1 MSEQLKF
8 IVEQLNKD
16 PFKKTFNLI
25 TFDSLEP
32 MQLLQILN
40 DVLAEIDP
48 KVGNLTST
56 MAATDLSNVTVV
68 YCLFVLWCC
77 VILVCLCVTFMNEL
91 LYVR

>member
-8 IVEQLNKD
+8 IVEHLNKD
-16 PFKKTFNLI
+16 PFKKNFNLI

-48 KVGNLTST
+48 KVRQFMFCNVHNNLIL
-56 MAATDLSNVTVV
+56 DHELSSGV
-68 YCLFVLWCC
+68 YSCPSW
-77 VILVCLCVTFMNEL
+77 
-91 LYVR
+91 YYA

>member
-8 IVEQLNKD
+8 IVEQLNRE
-16 PFKKTFNLI
+16 PFKKNFNLI

-48 KVGNLTST
+48 KVNRYFYHIFLPTLDAKVHYT
-56 MAATDLSNVTVV
+56 CFRVNT
-68 YCLFVLWCC
+68 
-77 VILVCLCVTFMNEL
+77 E
-91 LYVR
+91 

>member
-8 IVEQLNKD
+8 IVEQLNKE
-16 PFKKTFNLI
+16 PFRKNFNLI

-48 KVGNLTST
+48 KQSIDIREEMPEQTVKRMSSLLGMLKYKPPGT
-56 MAATDLSNVTVV
+56 LSDVDR
-68 YCLFVLWCC
+68 
-77 VILVCLCVTFMNEL
+77 EAGQS
-91 LYVR
+91 

>member
-8 IVEQLNKD
+8 IVEQLNRE
-16 PFKKTFNLI
+16 PFKKNFNLI

-48 KVGNLTST
+48 KVNRYFYQIHLPTLDAKVHYT
-56 MAATDLSNVTVV
+56 CFRVNT
-68 YCLFVLWCC
+68 
-77 VILVCLCVTFMNEL
+77 E
-91 LYVR
+91 

>member
-8 IVEQLNKD
+8 IVEQLNRE
-16 PFKKTFNLI
+16 PFKKNLNLI

-48 KVGNLTST
+48 KVSQKWSL
-56 MAATDLSNVTVV
+56 L
-68 YCLFVLWCC
+68 L
-77 VILVCLCVTFMNEL
+77 LVHNI
-91 LYVR
+91 

>member
-8 IVEQLNKD
+8 IVEQLNRE
-16 PFKKTFNLI
+16 PFKKNFNLI

-48 KVGNLTST
+48 KVNRYIYQISLPTLDAKVHYT
-56 MAATDLSNVTVV
+56 CFRVNT
-68 YCLFVLWCC
+68 
-77 VILVCLCVTFMNEL
+77 E
-91 LYVR
+91 

>member
-16 PFKKTFNLI
+16 PFKKNFNLI

-48 KVGNLTST
+48 KVGHYLQGLYRLLLLVSVQ
-56 MAATDLSNVTVV
+56 NVV
-68 YCLFVLWCC
+68 
-77 VILVCLCVTFMNEL
+77 
-91 LYVR
+91 

>member
-16 PFKKTFNLI
+16 PFKKSFNLI

-32 MQLLQILN
+32 MQLLQVLN

-48 KVGNLTST
+48 KV
-56 MAATDLSNVTVV
+56 TDF
-68 YCLFVLWCC
+68 Y
-77 VILVCLCVTFMNEL
+77 VIFIKFI
-91 LYVR
+91 Y